1 MPAPPDARGQAGSAA
16 PADEPQQ
23 AAGPQQAAAG
33 PGQAAGPQQAAAG
46 PGQAA
51 GPQQA
56 AAGPGQAAGPQQAAA
71 GPGQGAAGP
80 GQAAAETP
88 GRGGSLESW
97 LAWLLRVMRSP
108 AVRYAFLAVVLALLA
123 VALVDQGS
131 ALWHQVQ
138 RLSAPV
144 ALLALALN
152 FCGLVCSM
160 MVWRE
165 LLADLGSRLSVAEA
179 WRNFFIGQ
187 LGKYIP
193 GSLWPMLAQAELGA
207 DRGIPRSRSALSVL
221 LSYAVMSSSGAI
233 VAAVT
238 LPFATA
244 GTVAQYSWVL
254 ILVPVGIMLLSP
266 PVLNR
271 VLRLVLRVA
280 RQPPLPQGVSFRG
293 LARTMVWAVSGWALN
308 GLEVYVLMRHL
319 AGDRQGTLLVSVGA
333 YALSWVAGFVAVFAP
348 AGAGVR
354 DAVMLAVLHTRTTT
368 AIALT
373 VALVARATAVLC
385 DALTG
390 AAAAALVGRRRRLK
404 DRAVTGPELDGSE
417 AGPG

>member
-1 MPAPPDARGQAGSAA
+1 MPAPPDARGQAGPAA
-16 PADEPQQ
+16 PPDEPE
-23 AAGPQQAAAG
+23 
-33 PGQAAGPQQAAAG
+33 
-46 PGQAA
+46 
-51 GPQQA
+51 
-56 AAGPGQAAGPQQAAA
+56 
-71 GPGQGAAGP
+71 
-80 GQAAAETP
+80 QAAAEAP
-88 GRGGSLESW
+88 GRGGRPLGSW
-97 LAWLLRVMRSP
+97 LDWLLRIMRSP
-108 AVRYAFLAVVLALLA
+108 GVRSGFLAVVLALLA
-123 VALVDQGS
+123 VALVDQGH

-152 FCGLVCSM
+152 FCGLVCSL

-165 LLADLGSRLSVAEA
+165 LLADLGSPLSVPEA
-179 WRNFFIGQ
+179 WRIFFIGQ
-187 LGKYIP
+187 LAKYIP

-207 DRGIPRSRSALSVL
+207 DRGIPRSRSAVSVL
-221 LSYAVMSSSGAI
+221 LSYLVMTCSGAV

-254 ILVPVGIMLLSP
+254 ILVPVGVVVLSP

-271 VLRLVLRVA
+271 VLRLALRLS
-280 RQPPLPQGVSFRG
+280 RQPPLPRGVSFPG
-293 LARTMVWAVSGWALN
+293 LARTMAWAVSGWALN

-319 AGDRQGTLLVSVGA
+319 VGDRQGTLLVSVGA
-333 YALSWVAGFVAVFAP
+333 YALSWAAGFVAVFAP

-354 DAVMLAVLHTRTTT
+354 DAVMVAVLHTRTTT

-373 VALVARATAVLC
+373 VALVARATSVLC

-390 AAAAALVGRRRRLK
+390 AAAAALVGRGRLRRLRE
-404 DRAVTGPELDGSE
+404 RAGG
-417 AGPG
+417 